1 MFVVGNPVTG
11 KNFYDRTKMIRELKS
26 LFEIN
31 QNFMVK
37 APRRYGK
44 TSLVK
49 ETLRQLDKDY
59 LYIDLRRMPRL
70 SMVIDGIMDFTYEQ
84 AGVKGFMRG
93 IVNNVMTVL
102 KNSKHS
108 LKISNETLEY
118 SAEFFLQNKDE
129 LERFIEAL
137 KTLERIADEL
147 KQHFV
152 VVLDE
157 FQDISNFN
165 QNKVDLLEVIRG
177 EIQHHSFVTYVFL
190 GSVEHLMTYI
200 FEDKKSP
207 FFNFC
212 RKFKLEAFDINELAN
227 QIELALQKVNIGF
240 QNCQILTD
248 LLSRLKGHPSN
259 TMLVMQE
266 LYNIAKLENKVLLK
280 EDEIKRAYEKAYLKS
295 IDFIEQCILHIRQ
308 KKHYHDVIY
317 RLANQ
322 EKQILSYAQVYQ
334 IYTGLEHMGYL
345 SNKERGQYDII
356 DGFLE
361 DYLRMSI

>member
-1 MFVVGNPVTG
+1 
-11 KNFYDRTKMIRELKS
+11 
-26 LFEIN
+26 
-31 QNFMVK
+31 
-37 APRRYGK
+37 
-44 TSLVK
+44 
-49 ETLRQLDKDY
+49 
-59 LYIDLRRMPRL
+59 
-70 SMVIDGIMDFTYEQ
+70 
-84 AGVKGFMRG
+84 
-93 IVNNVMTVL
+93 
-102 KNSKHS
+102 
-108 LKISNETLEY
+108 
-118 SAEFFLQNKDE
+118 
-129 LERFIEAL
+129 
-137 KTLERIADEL
+137 
-147 KQHFV
+147 
-152 VVLDE
+152 
-157 FQDISNFN
+157 
-165 QNKVDLLEVIRG
+165 
-177 EIQHHSFVTYVFL
+177 
-190 GSVEHLMTYI
+190 MTYI

-280 EDEIKRAYEKAYLKS
+280 EDEIKRAYEKAYLES